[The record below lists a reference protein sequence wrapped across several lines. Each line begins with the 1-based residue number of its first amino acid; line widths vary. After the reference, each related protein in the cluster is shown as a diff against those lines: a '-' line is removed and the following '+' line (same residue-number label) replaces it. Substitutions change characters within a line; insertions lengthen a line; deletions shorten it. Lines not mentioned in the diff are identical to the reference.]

1 MERAAPNITLT
12 SVKWKSRLVL
22 AYVRGLP
29 RRIQG
34 QPPRPGDYTPA
45 HGRHPAGMFRG
56 QARFYDSGAP
66 LKLSRALAK
75 IPVDR
80 YRLPSDGRK
89 WQHIAR
95 ERMSLAEWLGVHG
108 DGDGSHIYPAIETM
122 RKHFGWSRRKV
133 CYLLRDLEQ
142 LKVLVKDGYHG
153 ERGPRQRQLIP
164 SALSEQECKIAPA
177 GVQDRPKPECK
188 IEEPECTVTLHTTD
202 TRPSV
207 SEDRRS
213 NRQKAQGDSGD
224 APTDPKTGSAVAA
237 SERFRKIPSREDQE
251 PQPIPTIGELLN
263 IAVDEIYVRK
273 AGWDDY
279 YSLDGIDGPKSASAV
294 AGWIVDRAARRKN
307 GTRILHHRGYFR
319 SALRQFLQDNEA
331 PTMKLDRFSDFAE
344 QNGFVWDPAMKEYK
358 QLAPMDREA
367 PVQEFRI
374 PCAVPGCQIQH
385 VTYSGAWAC
394 KARFD
399 ARPKRN
405 AGPS

>member
-224 APTDPKTGSAVAA
+224 APTD
-237 SERFRKIPSREDQE
+237 R
-251 PQPIPTIGELLN
+251 
-263 IAVDEIYVRK
+263 
-273 AGWDDY
+273 
-279 YSLDGIDGPKSASAV
+279 
-294 AGWIVDRAARRKN
+294 
-307 GTRILHHRGYFR
+307 
-319 SALRQFLQDNEA
+319 
-331 PTMKLDRFSDFAE
+331 
-344 QNGFVWDPAMKEYK
+344 K
-358 QLAPMDREA
+358 QLLPRASVFERSLLGKTKNPNLSQPSVSCSTSPSTKSMSVRPAGMTTTRWTASTDPSP
-367 PVQEFRI
+367 PVPSPDGSLIELRAGRMGQEFFTI
-374 PCAVPGCQIQH
+374 V
-385 VTYSGAWAC
+385 VTGIGTPAI
-394 KARFD
+394 F
-399 ARPKRN
+399 
-405 AGPS
+405 AG